1 MKQSRWNGEKVF
13 HLPFSSEQCVCVSVS
28 CCLSLFPCL
37 YKWRQVIALWFFTV
51 DDIILKVEHV
61 RFHFGLYI
69 LASIGSWLISANRK
83 AIGRKRHRN
92 RKPISKHYHSIHNES
107 IAPLTFWQRN
117 AKNQVKFFG
126 AIQRFR
132 ILLLTILTFS
142 QSPFI
147 SVSFSFFMVPLLFRS
162 LFLAN
167 IFTSSPLKQLSIHSK
182 YPLNLFLWHTL
193 NCIYSMLRSI
203 KRWLWKRD
211 SKGNERNENF
221 KYCRL
226 MIATVGFIRIAV
238 VFMRPLK

>member
-13 HLPFSSEQCVCVSVS
+13 QMPFCSEQCVCLYLAV
-28 CCLSLFPCL
+28 LFFLCL

-147 SVSFSFFMVPLLFRS
+147 SLLFSFSWFHCCSVHS
-162 LFLAN
+162 FLQ
-167 IFTSSPLKQLSIHSK
+167 IFLHQVHSNSS
-182 YPLNLFLWHTL
+182 
-193 NCIYSMLRSI
+193 
-203 KRWLWKRD
+203 
-211 SKGNERNENF
+211 
-221 KYCRL
+221 
-226 MIATVGFIRIAV
+226 VFI
-238 VFMRPLK
+238 PNTH